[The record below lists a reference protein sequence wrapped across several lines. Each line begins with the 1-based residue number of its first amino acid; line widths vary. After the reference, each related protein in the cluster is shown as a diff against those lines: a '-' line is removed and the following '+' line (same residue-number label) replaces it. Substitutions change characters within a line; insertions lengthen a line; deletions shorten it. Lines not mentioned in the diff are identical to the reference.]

1 MDKEIYPR
9 YELGKL
15 LNITY
20 SPKLIQILNEYNIKP
35 LSKDTHKI
43 EYYKAADVEKLL
55 KIQSELYDYFQV
67 NFVTYDEGEK
77 LGASAYDLSL
87 SNPTVLPIIA
97 RIKKFHSR
105 NTVYEKH
112 ILNEVLEKKALLNTT
127 SYYTTKEVSQLF
139 QIIHIEKLLKE
150 NNIEPIVIEN
160 KSGYFYRWD
169 KKEID
174 ALLKKR
180 EDLYHYYDQN
190 YLTKKEVSKLLNVKM
205 ISDRLIKS
213 DNLVVVELPS
223 LIKFK
228 RFKKTHVVITKS
240 SIDEYLRIK
249 NEKKQKRIEKVLKKK
264 KDSEKKLS
272 LSEKKKE
279 KGNSELEKNNSKK
292 KNSGSKERTEE
303 VNKRNKILL
312 EKNLKKE
319 HVSLNDISKVLGLS
333 KALVVAVLQ
342 ENDITP
348 KHIIN
353 NVKWYLKDGIF
364 KLKETQNGLYD
375 KFEKEYMTFI
385 ELRSLN
391 ISVASIQKFPVIDVP
406 RLIKMEKF
414 KNSKVVY
421 PKNSVEE
428 YMNQKRREQLQK
440 DITKDITIPFA
451 TFERLILALEVSF
464 SSNAPLTQKYWFSY
478 VRQILNKTK
487 GNKQSVKKQIIRFVS
502 ISELLASITK
512 SKEIFSYSARELNL
526 LLFNHEVFQEYQITI
541 YAFFNAVNN
550 EMPLPVIDLSKIK
563 NPNEVKRRNKISKKE
578 VYSPTEFIQ
587 LLDYVKDVELHKQE
601 AINDVHDAL
610 NERNK
615 YKKYDS
621 AWLYVLLHMNN
632 GWRASDFAY
641 NIPRLDLPKKITN
654 ISDFENI
661 DLSSDDA
668 NYMVVQL
675 SSKLQSL
682 KHSKNQKTNYFFCSD
697 ELIYPL
703 ANALIICELRTRLL
717 GLSNPHLID
726 FMNEKNEMLKGT
738 HDAFFANF
746 KKKFKFGSLKMNR
759 TFIGLMTDVV
769 KKKTNRNPLEISK
782 FIRNHSDL
790 DTTNTYIDIPQEHL
804 DYIASHLFDKGYFGY
819 TYDLFTKV
827 LLGSSSMHLDDSL
840 NKSVLIKNIFG
851 DIYEI
856 ENLARYIN
864 ILEQEDEDLLHYLN
878 GHSEKELQEKML
890 LLNLGQFPAKEANF
904 QCIYGKCIFLERD
917 CSRCPFAVPHFYALT
932 KIAANMVK
940 RLKEYRD
947 IHDNSM
953 YLGEKV
959 RISNLLFSDLLVLSN
974 AKQKFGE
981 DVLSAFIKIDYNDL
995 KEEISSLPSPYEYI
1009 TIKRG

>member
-20 SPKLIQILNEYNIKP
+20 QTKLIQVLNEYNIKP
-35 LSKDTHKI
+35 ISKDTHKI
-43 EYYKAADVEKLL
+43 EYYKAADVENLL
-55 KIQSELYDYFQV
+55 KIQSELYEYYQG
-67 NFVTYDEGEK
+67 NFVTYDEGKK
-77 LGASAYDLSL
+77 LGASAYDLTL
-87 SNPTVLPIIA
+87 SNPTELPIIT
-97 RIKKFHSR
+97 RIKKFYKR
-105 NTVYEKH
+105 NTVYEKSL
-112 ILNEVLEKKALLNTT
+112 LNEVLEKKALLNKT
-127 SYYTTKEVSQLF
+127 SYYKTKEVSQLF

-160 KSGYFYRWD
+160 NSGYFYRWD

-180 EDLYHYYDQN
+180 EDLYQYYDQN
-190 YLTKKEVSKLLNVKM
+190 YLTYKEVSKLLNVKM
-205 ISDRLIKS
+205 ISSHVIKKN
-213 DNLVVVELPS
+213 NLVIHELPS
-223 LIKFK
+223 LIKFN
-228 RFKKTHVVITKS
+228 RFTKTHVAFTKAS
-240 SIDEYLRIK
+240 VDEYLRIK
-249 NEKKQKRIEKVLKKK
+249 NEKEKMKAEKVLRDKKRNV
-264 KDSEKKLS
+264 S
-272 LSEKKKE
+272 LKV
-279 KGNSELEKNNSKK
+279 K
-292 KNSGSKERTEE
+292 KNEI
-303 VNKRNKILL
+303 NKRNQILR

-319 HVSLNDISKVLGLS
+319 HIHLNDIGKVLGLS

-342 ENDITP
+342 ENEITP

-353 NVKWYLKDGIF
+353 NVKWYLKDEIY
-364 KLKETQNGLYD
+364 KLKETQNGLYN
-375 KFEKEYMTFI
+375 KFEKECMTFN

-391 ISVASIQKFPVIDVP
+391 ISISSVQKFPVIDVP
-406 RLIKMEKF
+406 RLIKIKKF

-421 PKNSVEE
+421 PQNSVEE
-428 YMNQKRREQLQK
+428 YMNQKRKEELQK
-440 DITKDITIPFA
+440 DIIKDITTPFA
-451 TFERLILALEVSF
+451 TFKRLILALEVSF
-464 SSNAPLTQKYWFSY
+464 SDNAPLTQKYWYSY

-487 GNKQSVKKQIIRFVS
+487 GNKQSVKKQINRLVS
-502 ISELLASITK
+502 ISELLANITK

-526 LLFNHEVFQEYQITI
+526 LLFNHVVFQEYQITI

-550 EMPLPVIDLSKIK
+550 EVPLPVIDLSKIK

-610 NERNK
+610 NERSK

-632 GWRASDFAY
+632 GWRSSDFAY
-641 NIPRLDLPKKITN
+641 NIPRLDLPEKITN

-682 KHSKNQKTNYFFCSD
+682 KHAKNQKTNYFFCSD
-697 ELIYPL
+697 ELISPL
-703 ANALIICELRTRLL
+703 ANALIICEIRTRLL
-717 GLSNPHLID
+717 GSSNQHLID

-746 KKKFKFGSLKMNR
+746 KKNFKFGSLKMNR

-804 DYIASHLFDKGYFGY
+804 DYIASQLFDKGYFGY

-827 LLGSSSMHLDDSL
+827 LLGSTSMHLDDSL
-840 NKSVLIKNIFG
+840 KKSVLIKNIFG
-851 DIYEI
+851 DIYKI

-864 ILEQEDEDLLHYLN
+864 ILEQEDEDLFHYLN

-890 LLNLGQFPAKEANF
+890 LLNLGQLPAKEANY

-932 KIAANMVK
+932 KIATNMVK
-940 RLKEYRD
+940 RLKEYRE

-959 RISNLLFSDLLVLSN
+959 RISNLLFSDLLVLSH

>member
-20 SPKLIQILNEYNIKP
+20 QTKLIHVLNEYNIKP
-35 LSKDTHKI
+35 ISKDTHNI
-43 EYYKAADVEKLL
+43 EYYKAVDVENLL
-55 KIQSELYDYFQV
+55 KIQSELYEYYQG
-67 NFVTYDEGEK
+67 NFVTYDEGKK
-77 LGASAYDLSL
+77 LGASAYDLTL
-87 SNPTVLPIIA
+87 SNPKELPIIT
-97 RIKKFHSR
+97 RIKKFYKR
-105 NTVYEKH
+105 NTVYEKNL
-112 ILNEVLEKKALLNTT
+112 LNEVLEKKALLNTT

-169 KKEID
+169 KKEIN

-180 EDLYHYYDQN
+180 EDLYHHYDQN
-190 YLTKKEVSKLLNVKM
+190 YLTYKEVSKLLNVKM
-205 ISDRLIKS
+205 ISSHVIKKN
-213 DNLVVVELPS
+213 NLVTEEIPS
-223 LIKFK
+223 LIKFN
-228 RFKKTHVVITKS
+228 RFTKTHVAFTKA
-240 SIDEYLRIK
+240 SIYEYLRI
-249 NEKKQKRIEKVLKKK
+249 R
-264 KDSEKKLS
+264 
-272 LSEKKKE
+272 EKKKTE
-279 KGNSELEKNNSKK
+279 AVLKDKKSKK
-292 KNSGSKERTEE
+292 KNLNLKEKKANERSE
-303 VNKRNKILL
+303 ILQ

-319 HVSLNDISKVLGLS
+319 HIPLNDIGKVLGLS

-353 NVKWYLKDGIF
+353 NEKWYPKGAIY
-364 KLKETQNGLYD
+364 KLKETQNSLYD
-375 KFEKEYMTFI
+375 KFEKECMTFI
-385 ELRSLN
+385 EVRSLN
-391 ISVASIQKFPVIDVP
+391 ISTKAVQNFPVIDAP
-406 RLIKMEKF
+406 RIIKIKKF

-428 YMNQKRREQLQK
+428 YMIQKRKEELQK
-440 DITKDITIPFA
+440 DIIKDITIPFA

-464 SSNAPLTQKYWFSY
+464 SSDAPLTQKYWFSY
-478 VRQILNKTK
+478 VRQILNNTK
-487 GNKQSVKKQIIRFVS
+487 GNKQSVKKQVIRLVS

-541 YAFFNAVNN
+541 YAFFNAINN

-563 NPNEVKRRNKISKKE
+563 NPNEVKRRKKMSKKE

-601 AINDVHDAL
+601 AINDVHVAL
-610 NERNK
+610 NKRNK

-632 GWRASDFAY
+632 GWRSSDFAY
-641 NIPRLDLPKKITN
+641 NIPRLDLPEKINN

-668 NYMVVQL
+668 KYMVIQL

-697 ELIYPL
+697 ELIFPL

-717 GLSNPHLID
+717 GLNNQHLID

-746 KKKFKFGSLKMNR
+746 KKNFKFGSLKMNR

-790 DTTNTYIDIPQEHL
+790 DTTNTYIDIPQEQL
-804 DYIASHLFDKGYFGY
+804 DYIASQLFDKGYFGY

-890 LLNLGQFPAKEANF
+890 LLNLGQLPAKEANY

-959 RISNLLFSDLLVLSN
+959 RISNLLFSDLLVLSH

>member
-35 LSKDTHKI
+35 HSKDARKI
-43 EYYKAADVEKLL
+43 EYYKAADVENLL
-55 KIQSELYDYFQV
+55 KIQSELYEYFQV

-77 LGASAYDLSL
+77 LGASAHDLSL
-87 SNPTVLPIIA
+87 SNPTELPIIA
-97 RIKKFHSR
+97 RVKKFHSR

-112 ILNEVLEKKALLNTT
+112 ILNEVLERKALLNTT

-169 KKEID
+169 KKEVD

-180 EDLYHYYDQN
+180 EDLYQHYDQN
-190 YLTKKEVSKLLNVKM
+190 YLTYKEVSKLLNVKM
-205 ISDRLIKS
+205 ISSHVIKKN
-213 DNLVVVELPS
+213 NLVTEEIPS
-223 LIKFK
+223 LIKFN
-228 RFKKTHVVITKS
+228 RFTKTHVAFTKA
-240 SIDEYLRIK
+240 SIDEYLRIR
-249 NEKKQKRIEKVLKKK
+249 EKRKTEAVLKDKK
-264 KDSEKKLS
+264 
-272 LSEKKKE
+272 
-279 KGNSELEKNNSKK
+279 SKK
-292 KNSGSKERTEE
+292 KNLSLKEKEA
-303 VNKRNKILL
+303 NKRNKILL

-319 HVSLNDISKVLGLS
+319 HISLNDISKVLGLS

-364 KLKETQNGLYD
+364 KLKETQNGLYN

-391 ISVASIQKFPVIDVP
+391 ISVASIQKFPIIDVP

-421 PKNSVEE
+421 PKNSFEE

-464 SSNAPLTQKYWFSY
+464 SGDAPLTQKYWFSY

-487 GNKQSVKKQIIRFVS
+487 GNKQSVKKQVIRLVS
-502 ISELLASITK
+502 ISELLANITK

-563 NPNEVKRRNKISKKE
+563 NPNEVKRRNKVSKKE

-632 GWRASDFAY
+632 GWRSSDFAY

-668 NYMVVQL
+668 NYMVVQV

-703 ANALIICELRTRLL
+703 ANTLIICELRTRLL
-717 GLSNPHLID
+717 GLNNPHLID

-746 KKKFKFGSLKMNR
+746 KKNFKFGSLKMNR

-790 DTTNTYIDIPQEHL
+790 DTTSTYIDIPQEHL
-804 DYIASHLFDKGYFGY
+804 DYIASQLFDKGYFGY
-819 TYDLFTKV
+819 TYDLFSKV
-827 LLGSSSMHLDDSL
+827 LLGETSIQPDDSL
-840 NKSVLIKNIFG
+840 KKSVLIKNIFG
-851 DIYEI
+851 DIYKI

-864 ILEQEDEDLLHYLN
+864 ALEQEDEDLLHYLN
-878 GHSEKELQEKML
+878 DHSETELQEKML
-890 LLNLGQFPAKEANF
+890 LLNLGQLPAKESNY

-917 CSRCPFAVPHFYALT
+917 CNRCPFAVPHFYALT

-940 RLKEYRD
+940 RLKEYRE

-959 RISNLLFSDLLVLSN
+959 RISNLLFSDLLVLSH

-995 KEEISSLPSPYEYI
+995 KEKISSLPSPYEYI

>member
-9 YELGKL
+9 YEIARL
-15 LNITY
+15 LDISY
-20 SPKLIQILNEYNIKP
+20 LRKIVKILEEYNIHP
-35 LSKDTHKI
+35 VSKDAQNF
-43 EYYKAADVEKLL
+43 EYYRATDVESLL
-55 KIQSELYDYFQV
+55 KKQRELYEYYQA
-67 NFVTYDEGEK
+67 NFVTYDEGKK

-87 SNPTVLPIIA
+87 SNPTELPIIA

-105 NTVYEKH
+105 NIVYEKY
-112 ILNEVLEKKALLNTT
+112 ILNEVLERKALLNTT

-150 NNIEPIVIEN
+150 NNVEPIVIEN

-169 KKEID
+169 KKEVD

-180 EDLYHYYDQN
+180 EDLYQHYDQN
-190 YLTKKEVSKLLNVKM
+190 YLTYKEVSKLLNVKM
-205 ISDRLIKS
+205 ISSHVIKKN
-213 DNLVVVELPS
+213 NLVTEEIPS
-223 LIKFK
+223 LIKFN
-228 RFKKTHVVITKS
+228 RFTKTHVAFTKA
-240 SIDEYLRIK
+240 SIDEYLRI
-249 NEKKQKRIEKVLKKK
+249 R
-264 KDSEKKLS
+264 
-272 LSEKKKE
+272 EKKKTE
-279 KGNSELEKNNSKK
+279 AVMKDKKNKK
-292 KNSGSKERTEE
+292 KNLNLKEKKANERSE
-303 VNKRNKILL
+303 IPQ

-319 HVSLNDISKVLGLS
+319 HIPLNDIGRVLGLS

-348 KHIIN
+348 KHIVN
-353 NVKWYLKDGIF
+353 NVKWYLKDEIF
-364 KLKETQNGLYD
+364 KLKETQNSQYD
-375 KFEKEYMTFI
+375 KFEKECMTFI
-385 ELRSLN
+385 EVRSLN
-391 ISVASIQKFPVIDVP
+391 ISTKAIQNFPVIDVP
-406 RLIKMEKF
+406 RLIKIKKF

-428 YMNQKRREQLQK
+428 YMNQKRKEELQK
-440 DITKDITIPFA
+440 DIIKDITIPFA
-451 TFERLILALEVSF
+451 AFERLILALEVSF
-464 SSNAPLTQKYWFSY
+464 SDNVPLTQKYWFSY

-487 GNKQSVKKQIIRFVS
+487 GNKQSVKKQINRLVS
-502 ISELLASITK
+502 ISELLADITK

-587 LLDYVKDVELHKQE
+587 LLDYVKDVELHKQD

-632 GWRASDFAY
+632 GWRSSDFAY
-641 NIPRLDLPKKITN
+641 NIPRLDLPEKITN

-661 DLSSDDA
+661 DLSTDDA

-697 ELIYPL
+697 ELISPL

-717 GLSNPHLID
+717 GLNNQHLID
-726 FMNEKNEMLKGT
+726 FMNKKNEMLKGT
-738 HDAFFANF
+738 HDSFFAKF
-746 KKKFKFGSLKMNR
+746 KKNFKFGSLKMNR

-782 FIRNHSDL
+782 FIRNHTDL

-804 DYIASHLFDKGYFGY
+804 DYIASQLFDKGYFGY
-819 TYDLFTKV
+819 TYDLFSKV
-827 LLGSSSMHLDDSL
+827 LLGETSINPDDSPK
-840 NKSVLIKNIFG
+840 KSVLIKNIFG
-851 DIYEI
+851 DIYKI

-864 ILEQEDEDLLHYLN
+864 ALEQEHEDLLYYLKD
-878 GHSEKELQEKML
+878 HSETELQEKML
-890 LLNLGQFPAKEANF
+890 LLNLGQLPAKEANY

-917 CSRCPFAVPHFYALT
+917 CNRCPFAVPHFYALT

-940 RLKEYRD
+940 RLKEYRE
-947 IHDNSM
+947 IHNNSM

-959 RISNLLFSDLLVLSN
+959 RISNLLFSDLLVLSH

-981 DVLSAFIKIDYNDL
+981 DVLSAFIKIEYNDL
-995 KEEISSLPSPYEYI
+995 KEQISALPSPYEYI